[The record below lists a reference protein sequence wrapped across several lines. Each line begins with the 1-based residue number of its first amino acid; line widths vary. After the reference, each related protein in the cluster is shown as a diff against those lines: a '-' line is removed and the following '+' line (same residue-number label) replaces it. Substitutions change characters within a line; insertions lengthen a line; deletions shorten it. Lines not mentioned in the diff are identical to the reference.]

1 MNGWWLWVGSGR
13 VRVGAR
19 KEHTRPHSPLTTFA
33 LAHPVRFVHYAHYA
47 HTFRSLSLTTFA
59 HFTRYARSGPGFT
72 PAFGSSPWLL
82 RYVPLRS
89 LTSPRSHSLVHFA
102 HYVRYATVTPAHSLP
117 TPFASLT
124 HFTTLQSPPSLT
136 SLCSLRSG
144 RNCRW
149 LSGGFIKV
157 LSGLMVGYLQSLTE
171 HT

>member
-124 HFTTLQSPPSLT
+124 RSIPALTLTSFAQSPSLHPIPSPLSPNTLSLTTLSCRSLG
-136 SLCSLRSG
+136 SCG
-144 RNCRW
+144 E
-149 LSGGFIKV
+149 G
-157 LSGLMVGYLQSLTE
+157 ME
-171 HT
+171 